1 MELTVIG
8 FCLGLI
14 LLGIPLYIMYRFK
27 VGLLSKVLMAF
38 MKMLACLGLTGIFLY
53 YVFEWDS
60 VVVNILRFLLMTVVV
75 SFTTLS
81 KARLSVSKLI
91 VPVLA
96 ATALSSLVFGLFFLF
111 FVMGMK
117 NPFDARCFI
126 PVMGFLTGSMLEVN
140 YKALSTYYMGLK
152 YHQQLYYFLLGNG
165 ATHEEAVTS
174 FLKRALEKTSTFYI
188 SRMGYLV
195 VGLSPVVIWSM
206 LLSGSSVIVA
216 VEYQALL
223 VIACFCTS
231 MMALFATLWIARRYA
246 FDEYSRLKNITPKNL
261 AE

>member
-27 VGLLSKVLMAF
+27 VRLISKLLVAF
-38 MKMLACLGLTGIFLY
+38 VKMLACLCLTGIFLY
-53 YVFEWDS
+53 YVFEWNN
-60 VVVNILRFLLMTVVV
+60 VLVNILWFLLMAVVV

-81 KARLSVSKLI
+81 KARLSVAKLT

-96 ATALSSLVFGLFFLF
+96 ATALSVVLFGLFFLF

-140 YKALSTYYMGLK
+140 YKALSTYYMGLR

-165 ATHEEAVTS
+165 ATHEEAVDY
-174 FLKRALEKTSTFYI
+174 FLRRALEKNAAYYI
-188 SRMGYLV
+188 SRMTYLV

-206 LLSGSSVIVA
+206 LLSGSSVIAA

-223 VIACFCTS
+223 IIACFCTS
-231 MMALFATLWIARRYA
+231 IVALAATLWIARRYA
-246 FDEYSRLKNITPKNL
+246 FDAYNQLKDITPKTI
-261 AE
+261 EE